1 LRFVLVRHVPVRR
14 ELIDEAGQILP
25 QPFQQVVASHPGLL
39 RKRIERVASERARE
53 VAIGDCLVRP
63 GADPRMRHVALAVLL
78 ELLEQPAEP
87 AIEHRAGR
95 RAAEH
100 AAEGAAQQIA
110 EIAAVGRSGPGAART
125 RRRLWRRTWRRR
137 VGALHMFLRV
147 DREQGQHRLR
157 HRRHA
162 LAARLVRRRTRRCRT
177 CARIAGGASNAV
189 ENVEQAHIDLLTGP
203 NPAAASAAGMTVARQ
218 LGCAPRCVPANAS
231 VPIPTLA
238 PLRGALV
245 CELQNRPLESS
256 P

>member
-1 LRFVLVRHVPVRR
+1 M
-14 ELIDEAGQILP
+14 
-25 QPFQQVVASHPGLL
+25 
-39 RKRIERVASERARE
+39 
-53 VAIGDCLVRP
+53 RP
-63 GADPRMRHVALAVLL
+63 VALAVLL
-78 ELLEQPAEP
+78 ELLEQPAEA
-87 AIEHRAGR
+87 AIEHRAGGG
-95 RAAEH
+95 AAEH
-100 AAEGAAQQIA
+100 AAERAAQQIA
-110 EIAAVGRSGPGAART
+110 EIARSATVARPGPGAART
-125 RRRLWRRTWRRR
+125 RPRLWRRTWRRR

-162 LAARLVRRRTRRCRT
+162 LATRLARCRTRRCRT
-177 CARIAGGASNAV
+177 GTRIASGASNAV

-203 NPAAASAAGMTVARQ
+203 NPAAASAVGMTVARQ

-231 VPIPTLA
+231 VPIPKLA

>member
-1 LRFVLVRHVPVRR
+1 
-14 ELIDEAGQILP
+14 
-25 QPFQQVVASHPGLL
+25 
-39 RKRIERVASERARE
+39 
-53 VAIGDCLVRP
+53 
-63 GADPRMRHVALAVLL
+63 MRHVALAVLL

-100 AAEGAAQQIA
+100 AAERAAQQIA
-110 EIAAVGRSGPGAART
+110 EIARPTAVARSGPGAARA

-162 LAARLVRRRTRRCRT
+162 LATRLARCRTRRCRT
-177 CARIAGGASNAV
+177 CTRITGGASNAV

-203 NPAAASAAGMTVARQ
+203 NPAAASAVGMPVARQ
-218 LGCAPRCVPANAS
+218 LGCAPRGVLVNAS
-231 VPIPTLA
+231 VPIPQLLSWRGPWFA
-238 PLRGALV
+238 SCKIGLR
-245 CELQNRPLESS
+245 NRRPSAA
-256 P
+256 